1 MTKPSDL
8 ILYSLAQK
16 PIEFGDTFN
25 TLIKDRLEVAIN
37 NKKLELSK
45 TLFDE
50 PVENEEDSEDQ
61 TEYEVSDEN
70 EESEENEEQQ
80 ETELEV
86 EDNEDA

>member
-8 ILYSLAQK
+8 ILYSLEQK
-16 PIEFGDTFN
+16 PIEFGDAFN
-25 TLIKDRLEVAIN
+25 TLIKDRLEVAVN
-37 NKKLELSK
+37 NKKLELAK

-50 PVENEEDSEDQ
+50 PVEDEEENEDSS
-61 TEYEVSDEN
+61 EYEADNEN
-70 EESEENEEQQ
+70 TDDEENEEQQ